1 MANKARIQI
10 LLLLAVAIVAV
21 ASLFVG
27 AVHIPFADVMSIL
40 FGGESKASWQFIVL
54 EARLPQTITAAVC
67 GAALAVCGLLLQNVF
82 RNPLAD
88 PSVFGISSGAAFGVA
103 VVMMLFGGGLAMG
116 ELWGFGLVVCA
127 AFVGAI
133 AVTMLILTLSL
144 VVRNNVLL
152 LIVGL
157 MVGYVAS
164 ALVTVINYFATEDGV
179 KAYLVWGMG
188 SFANIAPADL
198 PLLVLPVVCG
208 LVVAMMMSKQLN
220 VMQLGDNYSAA
231 LGINTRR
238 MRNRLLA
245 LTGLLTAV
253 TTALCGPVAFI
264 GLAVP
269 HVARLLMRSDD
280 YRLLMPTTI
289 MAGALT
295 AMACNICCSLPGAGG
310 VLPVNAVTPIV
321 GAPVVIYI
329 IMRRKAA

>member
-40 FGGESKASWQFIVL
+40 LGGESKSSWQFIVL
-54 EARLPQTITAAVC
+54 EARLPQAITAAVC

-103 VVMMLFGGGLAMG
+103 VVMMLFGGWIAMG
-116 ELWGFGLVVCA
+116 ELCGFGLVVCA

-188 SFANIAPADL
+188 SFANVAPADL
-198 PLLVLPVVCG
+198 PLLVVPVASG
-208 LVVAMMMSKQLN
+208 LIVAMMMSKQLN

-238 MRNRLLA
+238 MRNRVLA

-280 YRLLMPTTI
+280 HRLLMPTTI